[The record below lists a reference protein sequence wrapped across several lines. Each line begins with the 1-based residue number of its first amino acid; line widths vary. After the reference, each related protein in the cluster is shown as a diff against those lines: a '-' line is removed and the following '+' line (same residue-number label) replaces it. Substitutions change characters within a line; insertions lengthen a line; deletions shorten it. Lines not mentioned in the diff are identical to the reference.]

1 MPQSS
6 DDYGDFDGPIE
17 PPKPDTQPLD
27 GSAIG
32 GLITDVIGGALNLFG
47 AGVEI
52 LSDVIDGSVR
62 LYLCLDSLGTKW
74 VQNLFLEKYHRG
86 DWRCCSAW
94 NRCYRG
100 GSKNWH
106 KSHKQRS

>member
-6 DDYGDFDGPIE
+6 DDYGDFEGPIE

-32 GLITDVIGGALNLFG
+32 GLISDVIGGALNLFG

-52 LSDVIDGSVR
+52 LSDVIDGNVR
-62 LYLCLDSLGTKW
+62 YTKYIVRCNLKLCIFRKTSP
-74 VQNLFLEKYHRG
+74 R
-86 DWRCCSAW
+86 
-94 NRCYRG
+94 
-100 GSKNWH
+100 
-106 KSHKQRS
+106 

>member
-6 DDYGDFDGPIE
+6 DDYGDFEGPIE

-32 GLITDVIGGALNLFG
+32 GLISDVIGGALNLFG

-52 LSDVIDGSVR
+52 LSEVIDGNVRKIHSVPER
-62 LYLCLDSLGTKW
+62 CNLKLCIFRKTSP
-74 VQNLFLEKYHRG
+74 R
-86 DWRCCSAW
+86 
-94 NRCYRG
+94 
-100 GSKNWH
+100 
-106 KSHKQRS
+106 

>member
-1 MPQSS
+1 MLFNKLNFVLKHVELKFSNLYFIQSFLIVLAYGNPMPQSS

-52 LSDVIDGSVR
+52 LSDVIDGNVR
-62 LYLCLDSLGTKW
+62 
-74 VQNLFLEKYHRG
+74 NL
-86 DWRCCSAW
+86 
-94 NRCYRG
+94 
-100 GSKNWH
+100 
-106 KSHKQRS
+106 

>member
-6 DDYGDFDGPIE
+6 DDYGDFEGPIE

-32 GLITDVIGGALNLFG
+32 GLISDVIGGALNLFG

-52 LSDVIDGSVR
+52 LSDVIDGNVR
-62 LYLCLDSLGTKW
+62 YTKYI
-74 VQNLFLEKYHRG
+74 VYQKDVF
-86 DWRCCSAW
+86 
-94 NRCYRG
+94 
-100 GSKNWH
+100 
-106 KSHKQRS
+106 

>member
-6 DDYGDFDGPIE
+6 DDYGDFEGPIE

-32 GLITDVIGGALNLFG
+32 GIISDVIGGALNLFG

-52 LSDVIDGSVR
+52 LSDVIDGNVR
-62 LYLCLDSLGTKW
+62 YTKYIERCNLKLCIFRKTSP
-74 VQNLFLEKYHRG
+74 R
-86 DWRCCSAW
+86 
-94 NRCYRG
+94 
-100 GSKNWH
+100 
-106 KSHKQRS
+106 

>member
-1 MPQSS
+1 MFSSIPKSTILFNKLNFVLKHVELKFFFQSFLIVLACGNPMPQSS

-52 LSDVIDGSVR
+52 LSDVIDGNVR
-62 LYLCLDSLGTKW
+62 
-74 VQNLFLEKYHRG
+74 NL
-86 DWRCCSAW
+86 
-94 NRCYRG
+94 
-100 GSKNWH
+100 
-106 KSHKQRS
+106 